1 METRVVDNA
10 QDSRFEL
17 YVEGEAAGFLTYERA
32 ADAVAFTEVTTDLR
46 RAGQGLG
53 LVLVRQALD
62 AVSAE
67 GLSVLPMCPFVRD
80 FIQRHPVYLDVV
92 PVEQRQRFE
101 LPAST
106 EA

>member
-1 METRVVDNA
+1 METSVVDNPHA
-10 QDSRFEL
+10 SRFEL
-17 YVEGEAAGFLTYERA
+17 HVDGEMAGWLAYQRT
-32 ADAVAFTEVTTDLR
+32 ADELSFTELHTDLS

-67 GLSVLPMCPFVRD
+67 GLSVLPVCPFVRD
-80 FIQRHPVYLDVV
+80 FIRRHPVYLDVV

-101 LPAST
+101 LPNSAD
-106 EA
+106 A

>member
-10 QDSRFEL
+10 QDNRFEL
-17 YVEGEAAGFLTYERA
+17 YVDGEAAGFLTYERA
-32 ADAVAFTEVTTDLR
+32 ADTVAFTEVTTDLR

-53 LVLVRQALD
+53 LVLVRMALD

-67 GLSVLPMCPFVRD
+67 GQSVLPVAPFVRD
-80 FIQRHPVYLDVV
+80 YIERHPAYLDLV
-92 PVEQRQRFE
+92 PEDQRQRFE
-101 LPAST
+101 LPKER

>member
-1 METRVVDNA
+1 METSVVDNPHA
-10 QDSRFEL
+10 SRFEL
-17 YVEGEAAGFLTYERA
+17 HVDGEMAGWLAYERT
-32 ADAVAFTEVTTDLR
+32 ADDVSFTELHTDLS

-62 AVSAE
+62 AVSAA
-67 GLSVLPMCPFVRD
+67 GLSVLPVCPFVRD

-92 PVEQRQRFE
+92 PVEQRQRFD
-101 LPAST
+101 LPTSA